1 MVFSYESVRESR
13 MAVYVDAAEVEDAEE
28 EDLKGGLSAVRKD
41 VEAKVRQSMPMS
53 LDDGPAMAGRRE
65 DLAELM
71 TATAAVARNG
81 RATAF
86 RNSDM
91 VIMCWPGWSR

>member
-28 EDLKGGLSAVRKD
+28 DDLKEGLSAERKD

-65 DLAELM
+65 DLAELV
-71 TATAAVARNG
+71 TATAAVARIG
-81 RATAF
+81 RATAL
-86 RNSDM
+86 RKSDM
-91 VIMCWPGWSR
+91 VMIYGPGWSR